1 MREYVIDINGEINEE
16 LINRVVDELRGVYE
30 YDKHLLNTYV
40 DPSKDIFGTVT
51 LSIDSPGGL
60 VSGFTRIKTEIDKL
74 KSLNIHIKAYVT
86 NLAASTAF
94 LITLCADERDG
105 SEFCML
111 MNHVASCV
119 NYGKVTANARMSEFN
134 LEMESKYT
142 DFIVDRTDIDREW
155 LENSME
161 IDQWF
166 CRDDAVELGIFT
178 TGKDKEEDMTM
189 YLSDIANEL
198 TMAGYKVIDDISN
211 VKKVVLEETEE
222 TEDELEEKPKAK
234 KVRKTKKSE

>member
-1 MREYVIDINGEINEE
+1 MKEYTIDINGEINEE

-105 SEFCML
+105 SEFCTL

-119 NYGKVTANARMSEFN
+119 KYGKVTANARMSEFN
-134 LEMESKYT
+134 LEMENKYT

-155 LENSME
+155 LENNME
-161 IDQWF
+161 IDQLF
-166 CRDDAVELGIFT
+166 TRDDAIELGIFT
-178 TGKDKEEDMTM
+178 TGKDKEDMTM
-189 YLSDIANEL
+189 YL
-198 TMAGYKVIDDISN
+198 
-211 VKKVVLEETEE
+211 
-222 TEDELEEKPKAK
+222 
-234 KVRKTKKSE
+234 